1 MEGLYNTRRLL
12 DWNAIMRRTKE
23 EAMETRKAILSV
35 ALDCFS
41 KRGYAL
47 TTFSDIA
54 RRIHLTKGAVF
65 WHFKSKEDLLAEL
78 IEREHAIYEPLKGVE
93 AAQTPEDIRD
103 VFVAWAEAVA
113 SHRELKRF
121 TVFMMSRVEWGEALK
136 QSLTKKLERLMVTD
150 PFERL
155 RERLRWMKET
165 GVIETPLSVE
175 QVATLMTGAFF
186 GTLRE
191 AWLYKMPIDVVES
204 VAAGLDFIVQ
214 GIWSK

>member
-1 MEGLYNTRRLL
+1 
-12 DWNAIMRRTKE
+12 MRRTKE

-78 IEREHAIYEPLKGVE
+78 IEREHTIYEPLKGVE
-93 AAQTPEDIRD
+93 TAQTPEDIRD
-103 VFVAWAEAVA
+103 AFVAWAEAVA

-191 AWLYKMPIDVVES
+191 AWLYKMPIDVVAT

-214 GIWSK
+214 GIRSK